1 MRVRNYRNN
10 LLHGNETK
18 NFNFYAAAAVAAAA
32 ACFLD
37 TVCVTFFIDTVV
49 KDDQIGLRFL
59 F

>member
-1 MRVRNYRNN
+1 MP
-10 LLHGNETK
+10 GSAA
-18 NFNFYAAAAVAAAA
+18 AAAAVAAAA